1 MKPVKVYL
9 SPRSVAEHLH
19 LTDIRLQT
27 PEGRYILSSQDIR
40 AYGRE
45 EALHDGAV
53 EMSLEECKETYNHLM
68 SK

>member
-9 SPRSVAEHLH
+9 SPKSVADHLH

-27 PEGRYILSSQDIR
+27 PEGLYILSSQDIR

-53 EMSLEECKETYNHLM
+53 EISLEECKETYNHLIER
-68 SK
+68 

>member
-1 MKPVKVYL
+1 MKPVIVYL
-9 SPRSVAEHLH
+9 SPKSVADFLH

-27 PEGRYILSSQDIR
+27 PEGLYILSSQDIR

-53 EMSLEECKETYNHLM
+53 EMSLEKCKEKYHF
-68 SK
+68 